1 MFYVSNWNDSR
12 KLLITNFRYAFDRP
26 MIPDSYSITKYV
38 CYDPHLNQFQ
48 IIHEV
53 LYVDLM

>member
-1 MFYVSNWNDSR
+1 MFYVSNSNDSR
-12 KLLITNFRYAFDRP
+12 KLLIADFRFEFDRP

-48 IIHEV
+48 ITHKL
-53 LYVDLM
+53 LYVFLM